1 MALKDVVL
9 VDMYVNPTTN
19 KVEKLTMFTP
29 FGMTQ
34 RVNSDWEATTIQTSG
49 ILDLTEDKVYR
60 LDWDTDFIPMDS
72 EEEEREHAAI
82 DLFDKGNLTEADCQ
96 KYGEL
101 RIDPANKNGSPDMA
115 ALVEKLNR
123 EGK

>member
-1 MALKDVVL
+1 MSLEDVVI
-9 VDMYVNPTTN
+9 VDMYVNPTTK
-19 KVEKLTMFTP
+19 KVEKVIMFTP

-34 RVNSDWEATTIQTSG
+34 RVNSDWEATTIETSG
-49 ILDLTEDKVYR
+49 ILDLAEDKVYR

-72 EEEEREHAAI
+72 EEDDREHAAI
-82 DLFDKGNLTEADCQ
+82 DLYDQGVLTETQCQ
-96 KYGEL
+96 KYCKL
-101 RIDPANKNGSPDMA
+101 RIDPSNKNGSPEMA